1 MMDQSTQAT
10 RKASSDD
17 PWAIR
22 RHVIAGVALICLLF
36 GVIGGWA
43 VASDIAGAVVAAG
56 QVVVE
61 SNTKKVQH
69 REGGVVAALLVRE
82 GDRVAAGQ
90 ILLRMDDTL
99 PRANL
104 EVIRNQIIELT
115 ARRLRLEA
123 MRDRMAEIALPDGF
137 SVPGDRPKFDVAL
150 HAEQILLAAQRDLR
164 AQKQKQLREQVA
176 QIRQEMKGLTA
187 QSASRDAQLQLI
199 SQELVGVQQ
208 LATKKL
214 VPLTRV
220 MALERDAERL
230 NGEGGELTA
239 SIAQSR
245 NKIAE
250 IEMQMTQIDA
260 DMLAET
266 LSELRD
272 VSAKLSELAERHVAA
287 EDQLRHIDVLAPRA
301 GFVQELAVHT
311 IGGVVNPGETMM
323 LIVPE
328 EDRLIVEARI
338 DPQHI
343 DQVGLGREAFVRFS
357 SFSQKTTPELVGKIY
372 SLSADA
378 TVDQKTGAS
387 FYLARLQF
395 DRDALPA
402 DLRDRLVPGM
412 PAEVY
417 VQTGQRSVLSYF
429 LKPLTD
435 QLARTFREE

>member
-1 MMDQSTQAT
+1 MIDQPAQTS
-10 RKASSDD
+10 RKAGPTD
-17 PWAIR
+17 PWGIR
-22 RHVIAGVALICLLF
+22 RHVIAGAALICLLF

-90 ILLRMDDTL
+90 VLLRMDDTL

-104 EVIRNQIIELT
+104 EVIRNQIVELT

-123 MRDRMAEIALPDGF
+123 MRDRMAEIVLPDGF
-137 SVPGDRPKFDVAL
+137 SVPGDPQKFDVAL

-164 AQKQKQLREQVA
+164 AQKQKQLKEQVA

-343 DQVGLGREAFVRFS
+343 DQVGLGRDAFVRFS

-378 TVDQKTGAS
+378 TVDQKTGTS

-395 DRDALPA
+395 DRDALPTN
-402 DLRDRLVPGM
+402 LRDRLVPGM
-412 PAEVY
+412 PAEIY

>member
-1 MMDQSTQAT
+1 MADHQAT
-10 RKASSDD
+10 DS
-17 PWAIR
+17 WGIR
-22 RHVIAGVALICLLF
+22 SHVIAGSVLIALLF
-36 GVIGGWA
+36 GVVGSWA
-43 VASDIAGAVVAAG
+43 AASDIAGAVVATG

-69 REGGVVAALLVRE
+69 REGGLVAELLVRE

-90 ILLRMDDTL
+90 PLLRMDATL

-104 EVIRNQIIELT
+104 EVIRNQLIELT

-123 MRDRMAEIALPDGF
+123 MRDGKNEIVL
-137 SVPGDRPKFDVAL
+137 SVDFQVAGDRLKFDEAL
-150 HAEQILLAAQRDLR
+150 RAEQTLLSAQRDLKS
-164 AQKQKQLREQVA
+164 QKRKQLKEQVA

-187 QSASRDAQLQLI
+187 QSASRAAQLQLI
-199 SQELVGVQQ
+199 SQELVGVHD
-208 LATKKL
+208 LAAKKL
-214 VPLTRV
+214 VPVTRV

-250 IEMQMTQIDA
+250 TEMQMTQLEA

-266 LSELRD
+266 LTELRD
-272 VSAKLSELAERHVAA
+272 VSAKLAELAERHVAA

-301 GFVQELAVHT
+301 GFVQEMTIHT

-328 EDRLIVEARI
+328 EDRLIIEARI

-343 DQVGLGREAFVRFS
+343 DQVATGGKAFVRFS
-357 SFSQKTTPELVGKIY
+357 AFSQKTTPELVGTIY

-378 TVDQKTGAS
+378 TLDETTGQS

-395 DRDALPA
+395 DREALPV

-417 VQTGQRSVLSYF
+417 VQTGERSVLSYF
-429 LKPLTD
+429 VKPLTD

>member
-1 MMDQSTQAT
+1 MSGPQAT
-10 RKASSDD
+10 ES
-17 PWAIR
+17 WGIR
-22 RHVIAGVALICLLF
+22 GHVIAGSVLITLLF
-36 GVIGGWA
+36 GVVGGWA
-43 VASDIAGAVVAAG
+43 AASDIAGAVVATG

-69 REGGVVAALLVRE
+69 REGGLVAELLVRE

-90 ILLRMDDTL
+90 ALLRMDATL

-104 EVIRNQIIELT
+104 EVIRNQLIELT

-123 MRDRMAEIALPDGF
+123 MRDGKAEIVLPPGF
-137 SVPGDRPKFDVAL
+137 SIAGDRGKFDEAL
-150 HAEQILLAAQRDLR
+150 RAEQTLLSAQRDLR
-164 AQKQKQLREQVA
+164 SQKQKQLKEQVA

-199 SQELVGVQQ
+199 SQELVGVHD

-214 VPLTRV
+214 VPVTRV

-250 IEMQMTQIDA
+250 TEMQITQLDA

-266 LSELRD
+266 LTELRD
-272 VSAKLSELAERHVAA
+272 VSAKLAELAERHVAA

-301 GFVQELAVHT
+301 GFVQEMAIHT

-328 EDRLIVEARI
+328 EDRLIIEARI

-343 DQVGLGREAFVRFS
+343 DQVATGGEAFVRFS
-357 SFSQKTTPELVGKIY
+357 AFSQKTTPELVGTIY

-378 TVDQKTGAS
+378 TLDEATGAS

-402 DLRDRLVPGM
+402 DLRNRLVPGM

-429 LKPLTD
+429 VKPLTD

>member
-1 MMDQSTQAT
+1 MTGQQAT
-10 RKASSDD
+10 ES
-17 PWAIR
+17 WGIR
-22 RHVIAGVALICLLF
+22 SHVIAGSVLIALLF
-36 GVIGGWA
+36 GIVGGWA
-43 VASDIAGAVVAAG
+43 AASNIAGAVVATG

-69 REGGVVAALLVRE
+69 REGGLVAELLVRE
-82 GDRVAAGQ
+82 GDRVTAGQ
-90 ILLRMDDTL
+90 VLLRMDATL

-104 EVIRNQIIELT
+104 EVIRNQLIELT

-123 MRDRMAEIALPDGF
+123 MRDGKAEIALPAGF
-137 SVPGDRPKFDVAL
+137 AIAGDQGKFDEAL
-150 HAEQILLAAQRDLR
+150 QAEQTLLTAQRELK
-164 AQKQKQLREQVA
+164 AQKQKQLKEQVA

-199 SQELVGVQQ
+199 SQELVGVHA
-208 LATKKL
+208 LAAKKL

-230 NGEGGELTA
+230 NGEGGELAA

-250 IEMQMTQIDA
+250 TEMQITQLDA

-266 LSELRD
+266 LTELRD
-272 VSAKLSELAERHVAA
+272 VSAKLAELAERHVAA

-301 GFVQELAVHT
+301 GFVQEMAVHT

-328 EDRLIVEARI
+328 EDRLIIEARI
-338 DPQHI
+338 EPQHI
-343 DQVGLGREAFVRFS
+343 DQIATGGEAFVRFS
-357 SFSQKTTPELVGKIY
+357 AFSQKTTPELVGNIY
-372 SLSADA
+372 SVSADA
-378 TVDQKTGAS
+378 TLDETTGQS

-417 VQTGQRSVLSYF
+417 VQTGERSVLSYF
-429 LKPLTD
+429 VKPLTD

>member
-1 MMDQSTQAT
+1 MTAHQAT
-10 RKASSDD
+10 ES
-17 PWAIR
+17 WGIR
-22 RHVIAGVALICLLF
+22 GHVIAGSVLIALLF
-36 GVIGGWA
+36 GVVGSWA
-43 VASDIAGAVVAAG
+43 AASDIAGAVVATG

-69 REGGVVAALLVRE
+69 REGGLVAELLVHE

-90 ILLRMDDTL
+90 PLLRMDATL

-104 EVIRNQIIELT
+104 EVIRNQLIELT

-123 MRDRMAEIALPDGF
+123 MRDGKAEIELPANF
-137 SVPGDRPKFDVAL
+137 QIAGDRLKFDEAL
-150 HAEQILLAAQRDLR
+150 RAEQTLLSAQRDLR
-164 AQKQKQLREQVA
+164 SQKRKQLKEQVA

-187 QSASRDAQLQLI
+187 QSASRAAQLQLI
-199 SQELVGVQQ
+199 SQELVGVHD
-208 LATKKL
+208 LAAKKL
-214 VPLTRV
+214 VPVTRV

-250 IEMQMTQIDA
+250 TEMQMTQLDA

-266 LSELRD
+266 LTELRD
-272 VSAKLSELAERHVAA
+272 VSAKLAELAERHVAA

-301 GFVQELAVHT
+301 GFVQEMAIHT

-328 EDRLIVEARI
+328 EDRLIIEARI

-343 DQVGLGREAFVRFS
+343 DQVATGGEAFVRFS
-357 SFSQKTTPELVGKIY
+357 AFSQKTTPELVGTIY

-378 TVDQKTGAS
+378 TLDEATGQS

-395 DRDALPA
+395 DREALPA
-402 DLRDRLVPGM
+402 ELRNRIVPGM

-417 VQTGQRSVLSYF
+417 VQTGERSVLSYF
-429 LKPLTD
+429 VKPLTD

>member
-1 MMDQSTQAT
+1 MAGQQAT
-10 RKASSDD
+10 ES
-17 PWAIR
+17 WGIR
-22 RHVIAGVALICLLF
+22 SHIIAGSAIIALLF
-36 GVIGGWA
+36 GIVGGWA
-43 VASDIAGAVVAAG
+43 AASNIAGAVVATG

-69 REGGVVAALLVRE
+69 REGGLVAELLVRE
-82 GDRVAAGQ
+82 GDRVTAGQ
-90 ILLRMDDTL
+90 VLLRMDATL

-104 EVIRNQIIELT
+104 EVIRNQLIELT

-123 MRDRMAEIALPDGF
+123 MRDGKAEIALPTGF
-137 SVPGDRPKFDVAL
+137 AIAGDQGKFDEAL
-150 HAEQILLAAQRDLR
+150 QAEQTLLTAQRELR
-164 AQKQKQLREQVA
+164 LQKQKQLKEQVA

-199 SQELVGVQQ
+199 SQELVGVHA
-208 LATKKL
+208 LAAKKL

-230 NGEGGELTA
+230 NGEGGELAA

-245 NKIAE
+245 NKITE
-250 IEMQMTQIDA
+250 IEMQITQLDA

-266 LSELRD
+266 LIELRD
-272 VSAKLSELAERHVAA
+272 VSAKLAELAERHVAA

-301 GFVQELAVHT
+301 GFVQEMAIHT

-328 EDRLIVEARI
+328 EDRLIIEARI
-338 DPQHI
+338 EPQHI
-343 DQVGLGREAFVRFS
+343 DQVATGGEAFVRFS
-357 SFSQKTTPELVGKIY
+357 AFSQKTTPELVGNIY

-378 TVDQKTGAS
+378 TLDEATGQS

-395 DRDALPA
+395 DRDALSA

-417 VQTGQRSVLSYF
+417 VQTGERSVLSYF
-429 LKPLTD
+429 VKPLTD

>member
-1 MMDQSTQAT
+1 MAGQQAT
-10 RKASSDD
+10 ES
-17 PWAIR
+17 WGIR
-22 RHVIAGVALICLLF
+22 SHVIAGSVLIALLF
-36 GVIGGWA
+36 GIVGGWA
-43 VASDIAGAVVAAG
+43 AASNIAGAVVAAG

-69 REGGVVAALLVRE
+69 REGGLIAELLVRE
-82 GDRVAAGQ
+82 GDRVTAGQ
-90 ILLRMDDTL
+90 VLLRMDATL

-104 EVIRNQIIELT
+104 EVIRNQLIELT

-123 MRDRMAEIALPDGF
+123 MRDGKAEVAVPAGF
-137 SVPGDRPKFDVAL
+137 SLAGDQGKFDEAL
-150 HAEQILLAAQRDLR
+150 AAEQTLLTAQRELR
-164 AQKQKQLREQVA
+164 AQKQKQLKEQVA

-199 SQELVGVQQ
+199 SQELVGVHA
-208 LATKKL
+208 LAAKKL

-230 NGEGGELTA
+230 NGEGGELAA

-250 IEMQMTQIDA
+250 IEMQITQLDA

-266 LSELRD
+266 LTELRD
-272 VSAKLSELAERHVAA
+272 VSAKLAELAERHVAA
-287 EDQLRHIDVLAPRA
+287 EDQLRHIDVLASRA
-301 GFVQELAVHT
+301 GFVQEMAVHT

-328 EDRLIVEARI
+328 EDRLIIEARI
-338 DPQHI
+338 EPQHI
-343 DQVGLGREAFVRFS
+343 DQVATGGEAFVRFS
-357 SFSQKTTPELVGKIY
+357 AFSQKTTPELVGSIY
-372 SLSADA
+372 SVSADA
-378 TVDQKTGAS
+378 TLDEPTGQS

-417 VQTGQRSVLSYF
+417 VQTGERSVLSYF
-429 LKPLTD
+429 VKPLTD

>member
-1 MMDQSTQAT
+1 MTGQQTTES
-10 RKASSDD
+10 
-17 PWAIR
+17 WGIR
-22 RHVIAGVALICLLF
+22 SHVIAGSVLIALLF
-36 GVIGGWA
+36 GIVGGWA
-43 VASDIAGAVVAAG
+43 AASNIAGAVVATG

-69 REGGVVAALLVRE
+69 REGGLVAELLVRE
-82 GDRVAAGQ
+82 GDRVTAGQ
-90 ILLRMDDTL
+90 VLLRMDATL

-104 EVIRNQIIELT
+104 EVIRNQLIELT

-123 MRDRMAEIALPDGF
+123 MRDGKAEIALPAGF
-137 SVPGDRPKFDVAL
+137 AIAGDQGKFDEAL
-150 HAEQILLAAQRDLR
+150 QAEQTLLTAQRELK
-164 AQKQKQLREQVA
+164 AQKQKQLKEQVA

-199 SQELVGVQQ
+199 SQELVGVHA
-208 LATKKL
+208 LAAKKL

-230 NGEGGELTA
+230 NGEGGELAA

-250 IEMQMTQIDA
+250 TEMQITQLDA

-266 LSELRD
+266 LTELRD
-272 VSAKLSELAERHVAA
+272 VSAKLAELAERHVAA

-301 GFVQELAVHT
+301 GFVQEMAVHT

-328 EDRLIVEARI
+328 EDRLIIEARI
-338 DPQHI
+338 EPQHI
-343 DQVGLGREAFVRFS
+343 DQIATGGEAFVRFS
-357 SFSQKTTPELVGKIY
+357 AFSQKTTPELVGNIY
-372 SLSADA
+372 SVSADA
-378 TVDQKTGAS
+378 TLDETTGQS

-417 VQTGQRSVLSYF
+417 VQTGERSVLSYF
-429 LKPLTD
+429 VKPLTD